1 MPRLKRIKYERLYL
15 LEKGIGADYPN
26 LAGIFAR
33 AIRRELIEQQY
44 DEMVK
49 AAVAIKR
56 GTATAEAILKRYNS
70 YNLAHPNL

>member
-1 MPRLKRIKYERLYL
+1 
-15 LEKGIGADYPN
+15 
-26 LAGIFAR
+26 
-33 AIRRELIEQQY
+33 
-44 DEMVK
+44 MVK